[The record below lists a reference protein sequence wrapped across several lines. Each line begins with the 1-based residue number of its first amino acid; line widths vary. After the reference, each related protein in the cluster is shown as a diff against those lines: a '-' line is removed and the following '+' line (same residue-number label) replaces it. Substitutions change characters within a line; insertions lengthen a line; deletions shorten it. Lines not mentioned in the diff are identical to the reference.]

1 MRALEF
7 NKNPYEEKLNIILA
21 GSYCCSDHRRSCCS
35 ALGAPPQG
43 RNVNATLFEIYFKDP
58 FLAYVYLGS
67 IPFFVGLYQAF
78 KVLGYIGQNKTFSQE
93 TVKALRIIK
102 YCALI
107 TAGAIVA
114 ADAFLMI
121 AARSTGEDAAGAVA
135 LGIVATFTSII
146 IATAAAVFEKTL
158 QSAVDIKSE
167 NDLTV

>member
-1 MRALEF
+1 MKKSSTIFLQVVIVLIGIGVLVALLWE
-7 NKNPYEEKLNIILA
+7 PHLE
-21 GSYCCSDHRRSCCS
+21 
-35 ALGAPPQG
+35 G
-43 RNVNATLFEIYFKDP
+43 RNVNSTLFEIYFKDP

-78 KVLGYIGQNKTFSQE
+78 KVLGYVGQNKTFSQA
-93 TVKALRIIK
+93 TVKALWIIK

-121 AARSTGEDAAGAVA
+121 AARSSGEDAAGAVA
-135 LGIVATFTSII
+135 LGIVATFASIVI
-146 IATAAAVFEKTL
+146 GTAAAVFERVL
-158 QSAVDIKSE
+158 QNAVDIKSE